1 MPTLAELFEV
11 GAHFGHKK
19 EKSYPRSKQFTYTI
33 RDNIYIVDLE
43 QTVNQLEKARAFL
56 NKKNADG
63 KTILFVGT
71 KRQAK
76 DQVKKVA
83 QNLKMPYM
91 VERWP
96 GGMIT
101 NFETIYKSLNTLKKL
116 EDQIKSEEFKLFTK
130 KERKRIEEK
139 KNRLNLIFEG
149 IKDMK
154 NLPDVIFVVDCAKE
168 DVAVKEAIKKNIP
181 IVGICDTNSNP
192 DLIDIPIPANDDSQ
206 KTIELILNK
215 IEEGIKE
222 KEKPSVKETNIE
234 EKEEK

>member
-116 EDQIKSEEFKLFTK
+116 EDQIKSVEFKLFTK
-130 KERKRIEEK
+130 KKRKRIEEK
-139 KNRLNLIFEG
+139 NNH
-149 IKDMK
+149 
-154 NLPDVIFVVDCAKE
+154 
-168 DVAVKEAIKKNIP
+168 
-181 IVGICDTNSNP
+181 
-192 DLIDIPIPANDDSQ
+192 
-206 KTIELILNK
+206 
-215 IEEGIKE
+215 
-222 KEKPSVKETNIE
+222 
-234 EKEEK
+234 